1 MLKDEDERV
10 ETTSTEQAK
19 VKAALATGDFAIQN
33 VALQIGL
40 NLMNYTSGL
49 QIKRVR
55 NYMFRCHACFTL
67 TPIPKDGT
75 PKHFC
80 PACGGATLLRCA
92 VSVNAKTGE
101 IVPHLKKN
109 FEWHRR
115 GDRFS
120 LPSPQSKN
128 TRKKYGQQGFQHRG
142 NSKLDE
148 VYLREDQK
156 EYQQAIKNAK
166 WQIRQNEKAMQEFVG
181 GGSADNFISPFFTGT
196 DHTRPVQVKVGKG
209 KYVNSSRRRK

>member
-1 MLKDEDERV
+1 MSSIKESSRNKRKRKREEEEINKVEGATVTANQIQETEVKAAPVTNAVLKSPANEEDLNQDFSEDEDDGEWITPDNLHEAMLKDEDERV

-115 GDRFS
+115 EVIPSLMRF
-120 LPSPQSKN
+120 
-128 TRKKYGQQGFQHRG
+128 
-142 NSKLDE
+142 
-148 VYLREDQK
+148 
-156 EYQQAIKNAK
+156 I
-166 WQIRQNEKAMQEFVG
+166 
-181 GGSADNFISPFFTGT
+181 
-196 DHTRPVQVKVGKG
+196 
-209 KYVNSSRRRK
+209 